1 MNSLSIY
8 VARES
13 GLHKLN
19 PLTKFVLTLCILL
32 GGFAFSNAAS
42 GYLILITIIT
52 PLAVWG
58 KVTKRMVQ
66 LVINISWPL
75 IVSVFLI
82 QSFFWGAGTPLF
94 EIGPVS
100 PKLEGALFAFKSSGR
115 ILYVMA
121 NFILFS
127 LTTRPDTLMISLKQ
141 AGLPGGLA
149 YIIVSTLQ
157 LIPQYVAKANIILDA
172 QRSRGLET
180 QGNIVTRARALLPL
194 VLPLVIGSLLE
205 VEERAIAIEARAFN
219 SSRVE
224 TSILEIPD
232 SRTQKTARAGMIII
246 TILLIAGRFLWQ
258 LSN

>member
-8 VARES
+8 AARAS

-32 GGFAFSNAAS
+32 GGFAFSSAAS
-42 GYLILITIIT
+42 GYLILIAIIT
-52 PLAVWG
+52 PLSIWG
-58 KVTKRMVQ
+58 KVTMRMYR
-66 LVINISWPL
+66 LVFNISWPL

-82 QSFFWGAGTPLF
+82 QPLFWGSGTPLF
-94 EIGPVS
+94 ELGPLS

-115 ILYVMA
+115 ILHIMA

-157 LIPQYVAKANIILDA
+157 LVPQYVAKANIILDA

-180 QGNIVTRARALLPL
+180 QGNIVTRARALMPL

-232 SRTQKTARAGMIII
+232 SRTQQTARVGMIAV
-246 TILLIAGRFLWQ
+246 TILLIAGRFVW
-258 LSN
+258 LS